1 MPNNSKIRS
10 LSTSL
15 LLLTLPRALT
25 VCTDKRSAACLVSRR
40 SVDCDEV
47 ARLLVKH
54 KINFSPLSTGGRGND
69 GVFTPPAAID
79 CFHSLTSFSLA
90 LFIDI
95 IATLCFFC
103 CWAQQTLHCY
113 LIHFFPVYTFLSL
126 ASDDVSFPHPI
137 IRWQHN
143 NLKRLFNSSMAH
155 MQVVSSE
162 HCSAAGNIWGQ
173 VQSLPYHGIVSIFK
187 LFLHMYPLRS

>member
-1 MPNNSKIRS
+1 MPNNNSKFRR

-40 SVDCDEV
+40 GVDCDEV
-47 ARLLVKH
+47 ASEAQNKLFTTFNWRE
-54 KINFSPLSTGGRGND
+54 ND

-113 LIHFFPVYTFLSL
+113 LIHFFPVYTLLSFAL
-126 ASDDVSFPHPI
+126 CVLPTPNHPMTTQQPQTFVQLINGAYASNAGCVIQTLFSCWKRMRTSPKSTLSWNCEYIQIISTHVSN
-137 IRWQHN
+137 Q
-143 NLKRLFNSSMAH
+143 
-155 MQVVSSE
+155 
-162 HCSAAGNIWGQ
+162 
-173 VQSLPYHGIVSIFK
+173 
-187 LFLHMYPLRS
+187 